1 VSPAGAV
8 ALTHYDGDV
17 VRAQVDV
24 VSPDGAWLFLAD
36 TYDPSWRAYVDGRA
50 ARVRLANAM
59 FRAVAVPAGHHQVEM
74 RYEPAPLQVG
84 AAVSLLTGLGV
95 LGFLLVGAV
104 CEGRARALAP

>member
-1 VSPAGAV
+1 
-8 ALTHYDGDV
+8 
-17 VRAQVDV
+17 
-24 VSPDGAWLFLAD
+24 
-36 TYDPSWRAYVDGRA
+36 
-50 ARVRLANAM
+50 M

-74 RYEPAPLQVG
+74 RYEPAPVQVG